1 MEKKFRIL
9 AAGDLHGSLDIAR
22 KLSAKGKKGKV
33 DLVVLA
39 GDILNQLV
47 PLLTGLAVVWL
58 LWNIVK
64 YIEAGTG
71 DPKARDTAR
80 DAIIFS
86 IVLIFVMVSVWGLVG
101 IVKGTVGIDSGT
113 SPETVELPS
122 VN

>member
-1 MEKKFRIL
+1 MKKVIGFGL
-9 AAGDLHGSLDIAR
+9 SLVPFVAFAASSVQDLI
-22 KLSAKGKKGKV
+22 
-33 DLVVLA
+33 VLA